1 MLGSKAETIGKELKI
16 RNFTIVINEQWGLG
30 MGTSISKGVSA
41 ALNAKSDLD
50 HILILLSDQPFVT
63 KEKIQEFKYDGDFLA
78 NSEDKER
85 FEGYTEL
92 RKLSLDDEFII
103 RQIKKYI
110 SEIKIKGWLDFWLDN
125 FSGKQ
130 ERSYLKKRDG

>member
-1 MLGSKAETIGKELKI
+1 MYYCFLKDRKGNYAKKIGITKFKDRRLRFKSSYVYKDIFVHDEICSLSRAEARGIEKKL
-16 RNFTIVINEQWGLG
+16 L
-30 MGTSISKGVSA
+30 
-41 ALNAKSDLD
+41 LD
-50 HILILLSDQPFVT
+50 S
-63 KEKIQEFKYDGDFLA
+63 EEFKYDGDFLA

-103 RQIKKYI
+103 RLIKKYI
-110 SEIKIKGWLDFWLDN
+110 NEIKIKGWLDFWLDN